1 MAVCTSIKVTFPP
14 LYTILTSTLQYV
26 SGPTIKHAAT
36 FAGFHVKN
44 IIAYTPVLA
53 FWGAAAGFGVA
64 TFTENWPLFQK
75 TFYSKIPVI
84 GNHWIH
90 EVDPEDQFF

>member
-1 MAVCTSIKVTFPP
+1 MA
-14 LYTILTSTLQYV
+14 YV